1 MSHQIR
7 LPGSEYMRILYF
19 SCTLQSPVGRSRVY
33 EHKSSAGTRVA
44 PEQCYREPYWDLK
57 QPVLTIAVRNE

>member
-7 LPGSEYMRILYF
+7 LPGSDYMRRI
-19 SCTLQSPVGRSRVY
+19 QSPVGRSRVY